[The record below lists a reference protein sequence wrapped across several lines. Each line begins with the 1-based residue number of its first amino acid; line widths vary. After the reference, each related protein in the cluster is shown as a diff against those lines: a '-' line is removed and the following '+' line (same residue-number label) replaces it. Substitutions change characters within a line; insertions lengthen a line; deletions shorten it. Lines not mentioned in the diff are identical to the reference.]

1 MLNLCLGLF
10 KIIEICSMDNLNES
24 HPLLKLSGEDLSM
37 VSSFVLVSGSIKALA
52 QQYGV
57 SYPTMRQRLD
67 GLIDRL
73 GRLVDGG
80 EPDPV
85 SDFLADLIA
94 KGQIAPSVAQQI
106 RTLHRQQL
114 SKSPERT
121 DQGVSPNE

>member
-1 MLNLCLGLF
+1 MSDLNV
-10 KIIEICSMDNLNES
+10 S
-24 HPLLKLSGEDLSM
+24 HLQHPILKLSGEDLSM

-67 GLIDRL
+67 ALIDRL
-73 GRLVDGG
+73 GQLVDGG

-94 KGQIAPSVAQQI
+94 KGQMAPSVAQQI

-114 SKSPERT
+114 SKSPART
-121 DQGVSPNE
+121 DQGVSPDE

>member
-1 MLNLCLGLF
+1 M
-10 KIIEICSMDNLNES
+10 SNLNVS

-67 GLIDRL
+67 ALIDRL
-73 GRLVDGG
+73 GRLMDGA

-85 SDFLADLIA
+85 SDYLADLIA

-114 SKSPERT
+114 SQSPEPK
-121 DQGVSPNE
+121 DQGVSPDE

>member
-1 MLNLCLGLF
+1 M
-10 KIIEICSMDNLNES
+10 SNLNPS
-24 HPLLKLSGEDLSM
+24 HPQHPMLKLSGEDLSM

-52 QQYGV
+52 GQYGV

-67 GLIDRL
+67 ALIERL

-85 SDFLADLIA
+85 SDYLADLIA

-121 DQGVSPNE
+121 DHGVRPNE

>member
-1 MLNLCLGLF
+1 M
-10 KIIEICSMDNLNES
+10 SSVVVS
-24 HPLLKLSGEDLSM
+24 HPMLKLSGEDLSM

-67 GLIDRL
+67 ALIDRL

-85 SDFLADLIA
+85 SDYLADLIA

-121 DQGVSPNE
+121 DQGVSPDE

>member
-1 MLNLCLGLF
+1 M
-10 KIIEICSMDNLNES
+10 SNLNERN
-24 HPLLKLSGEDLSM
+24 PILKLSGEDLNM

-67 GLIDRL
+67 AMIERLRGLME
-73 GRLVDGG
+73 GA

-85 SDFLADLIA
+85 SDCLADLIA
-94 KGQIAPSVAQQI
+94 KGQIAASTANQI

-114 SKSPERT
+114 TAATRGPDK
-121 DQGVSPNE
+121 GVTHDE

>member
-1 MLNLCLGLF
+1 M
-10 KIIEICSMDNLNES
+10 SSVVVS
-24 HPLLKLSGEDLSM
+24 HPILKLSGDDLSM

-67 GLIDRL
+67 ALIDRL

-94 KGQIAPSVAQQI
+94 KGQMAPIVAPPI

-114 SKSPERT
+114 SKSPART
-121 DQGVSPNE
+121 HQGVSPNE

>member
-1 MLNLCLGLF
+1 MG
-10 KIIEICSMDNLNES
+10 DTVVS
-24 HPLLKLSGEDLSM
+24 HPILKLSGEDLSM

-67 GLIDRL
+67 ALIDRL

-94 KGQIAPSVAQQI
+94 KGQMAPSVAQQI
-106 RTLHRQQL
+106 RSLHRQQL
-114 SKSPERT
+114 SKSPERN
-121 DQGVSPNE
+121 DQGVAPNAE